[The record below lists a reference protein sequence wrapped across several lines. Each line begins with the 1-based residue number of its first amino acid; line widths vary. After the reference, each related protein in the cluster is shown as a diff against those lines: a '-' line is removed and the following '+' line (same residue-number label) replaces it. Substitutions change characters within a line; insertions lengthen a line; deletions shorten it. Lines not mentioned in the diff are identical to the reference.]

1 MLVREKFTDRLFLST
16 SAITFRVSE
25 LLETNA
31 MAHSA
36 KIGEAMSRGG
46 SAKRR
51 DGKKN
56 QMGGISSSVVM
67 T

>member
-1 MLVREKFTDRLFLST
+1 MLVRVKSIDQLFQST

-36 KIGEAMSRGG
+36 NIGVAMSRGG

-51 DGKKN
+51 DEKRTK
-56 QMGGISSSVVM
+56 
-67 T
+67 

>member
-1 MLVREKFTDRLFLST
+1 MLVREKLTDQLFQST

-36 KIGEAMSRGG
+36 KMGEAMSRGE

-51 DGKKN
+51 DEKRTKWEELAAPLL
-56 QMGGISSSVVM
+56 
-67 T
+67 

>member
-1 MLVREKFTDRLFLST
+1 VLVREKFANQLFQST

-36 KIGEAMSRGG
+36 KIGVAMSRGD
-46 SAKRR
+46 SAKRIDEKR
-51 DGKKN
+51 TK
-56 QMGGISSSVVM
+56 
-67 T
+67 